1 MFNFYIFPQTN
12 GDADEEELDELE
24 LRRIALASAFT
35 QADKPTKPIKKP
47 TKPIK
52 KNEKKR
58 SLPNSYKR
66 PETSMFVLNTKSWP
80 SLVLVNFTVHVQC
93 PYKIVF
99 HFHTRCIPII
109 KLCF

>member
-35 QADKPTKPIKKP
+35 QADKPTKPIKK
-47 TKPIK
+47 
-52 KNEKKR
+52 NEKKRR

-99 HFHTRCIPII
+99 HYHTRCIPII